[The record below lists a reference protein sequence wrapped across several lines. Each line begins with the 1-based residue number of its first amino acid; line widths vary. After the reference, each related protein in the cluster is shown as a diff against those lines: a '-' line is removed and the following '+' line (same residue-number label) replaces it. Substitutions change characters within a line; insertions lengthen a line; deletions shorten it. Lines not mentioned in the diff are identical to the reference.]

1 MSNTSEQSAVQE
13 YMEHSSAM
21 TQDQIRVM
29 IFDSTKMGAQLLT
42 RMLESSPYQVRVIA
56 ASGEA
61 TLGPESP
68 LGEADVALITASE
81 ADAPVKT
88 KLLRQIRQS
97 NASVR
102 CIMLLEECTREQV
115 VDVFSAGAM
124 GVCSRNESCE
134 VLCKCI
140 DRVFHGQIWANSQQ
154 LHYILETLW
163 TGNRV
168 RLTDARGQALLTR
181 REEEIVYLVAE
192 GLRNREIA
200 EQLKLSEH
208 TIRNYLF
215 RIFEK
220 LGISSRSELILYAL
234 VQQRKTAGAR

>member
-1 MSNTSEQSAVQE
+1 
-13 YMEHSSAM
+13 
-21 TQDQIRVM
+21 M

-42 RMLESSPYQVRVIA
+42 RVLESSPYRVRVIA
-56 ASGEA
+56 ASEEP
-61 TLGPESP
+61 TIGPDLP
-68 LGEADVALITASE
+68 LGEADIALITASE
-81 ADAPVKT
+81 ADAAVKT
-88 KLLRQIRQS
+88 KLLRQIRQA
-97 NASVR
+97 NPSVR
-102 CIMLLEECTREQV
+102 CIMLLDECSREQV
-115 VDVFSAGAM
+115 VDVFTSGAM

-140 DRVFHGQIWANSQQ
+140 DRVFHGQIWANTQQ

-168 RLTDARGQALLTR
+168 RLTDARGQALLTK

-234 VQQRKTAGAR
+234 VQQRKSASVRDDTAQKS

>member
-1 MSNTSEQSAVQE
+1 
-13 YMEHSSAM
+13 
-21 TQDQIRVM
+21 M

-42 RMLESSPYQVRVIA
+42 RVLESSPYRVRVIA
-56 ASGEA
+56 ASEEP
-61 TLGPESP
+61 TIGPDLP
-68 LGEADVALITASE
+68 LGEADIALITASE
-81 ADAPVKT
+81 ADAAVKT
-88 KLLRQIRQS
+88 KLLRQIRQA
-97 NASVR
+97 NPSVR
-102 CIMLLEECTREQV
+102 CIMLLDECSREQV
-115 VDVFSAGAM
+115 VDVFTSGAM

-140 DRVFHGQIWANSQQ
+140 DRVFHGQIWANTQQ

-168 RLTDARGQALLTR
+168 RLTDARGQALLTK

-234 VQQRKTAGAR
+234 VQQRKSASVRDDTSQKS